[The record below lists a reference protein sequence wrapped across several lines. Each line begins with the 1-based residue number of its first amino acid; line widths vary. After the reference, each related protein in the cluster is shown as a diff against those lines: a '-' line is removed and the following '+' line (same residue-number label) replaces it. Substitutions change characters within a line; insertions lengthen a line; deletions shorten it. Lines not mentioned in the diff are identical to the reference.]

1 MSKRPMALPDHIMR
15 PLKRV
20 NRVYF
25 TDPDR
30 ILAIPAGEILVRQG
44 EECHRVYLV
53 LRGTFVAYRRTEN
66 LEGSGLPAE
75 SHVRGHEVFRA
86 EPRSYVCVQA
96 FFSRSFLSSYYIV
109 AIEDAE
115 VAYIDDTTPAVD
127 AEQYGT
133 LEQQFIP
140 VLVHEL
146 AARNSRIFTQV
157 SEKEEAVRLLQRA
170 EMAATLGQL
179 SAGIAHELNNA
190 VGVISRR
197 TDFVAA
203 NLSEYLAKEDK
214 KNADLFTRGYE
225 DDSFLAAN
233 ELRGVVR
240 QYERELGL
248 PQDAARVLA
257 HLAPQGNAREL
268 LGASFVKHLQRNFRF
283 WELGHDLRDLRMAAK
298 HASGIVRAVKL
309 LGGGSTLHE
318 PGVDVIQSLHD
329 AMSLLTNKLKHV
341 SLQLDLRPVPTI
353 TADITELVQIWTN
366 IMNNAYDAMTDA
378 QTPDPLIRVETAHL
392 HADGMQVLP
401 TEYVAVTISNNGP
414 DIPAAIREKIFQP
427 SFTTKKKGLDF
438 GLGLGLS
445 IVRRIVDSYNG
456 TIELHSSQ
464 GLTSFT
470 INLPTTQIHGKD

>member
-1 MSKRPMALPDHIMR
+1 MALPPHIMR

-30 ILAIPAGEILVRQG
+30 ILAVPAGEILVRQG

-66 LEGSGLPAE
+66 LEGSGLPGE
-75 SHVRGHEVFRA
+75 TQVRGHEVFRA

-96 FFSRSFLSSYYIV
+96 FFSRSFCSSYYIV
-109 AIEDAE
+109 AVEDAE

-127 AEQYGT
+127 EDKYGS
-133 LEQQFIP
+133 LEQQFVP

-146 AARNSRIFTQV
+146 AARNGRIFTQL

-197 TDFVAA
+197 TDFIAQ
-203 NLSEYLAKEDK
+203 NLSTYLGKDDRNNER
-214 KNADLFTRGYE
+214 LFLLGYE
-225 DDSFLAAN
+225 DEGFAAAS
-233 ELRGVVR
+233 ELRG
-240 QYERELGL
+240 
-248 PQDAARVLA
+248 AARRYESEFELSQEAAKVLA
-257 HLAPQGNAREL
+257 HMAPDGDAQSKFGKA
-268 LGASFVKHLQRNFRF
+268 FIKHLRHNYHF
-283 WELGHDLRDLRMAAK
+283 WELGHDLRDLRVAAR

-309 LGGGSTLHE
+309 LGGGSTTHE
-318 PGVDVIQSLHD
+318 PGVDVVQSLHD
-329 AMSLLTNKLKHV
+329 AMSLLTNKLKRV
-341 SLQLDLRPVPTI
+341 TIERDFQPVPSI
-353 TADITELVQIWTN
+353 TADITELVQVWTN
-366 IMNNAYDAMTDA
+366 IINNAYDAMTEA
-378 QTPDPLIRVETAHL
+378 GTPDPLIRVATKHI
-392 HADGMQVLP
+392 HADGLQLLP
-401 TEYVAVTISNNGP
+401 TEYVAVTIANNGP
-414 DIPAAIREKIFQP
+414 PIPESIQEKIFQP

-456 TIELHSSQ
+456 TIELYSTD

>member
-1 MSKRPMALPDHIMR
+1 MFALRGHIMK

-30 ILAIPAGEILVRQG
+30 ILVIPAGETLVQQG
-44 EECHRVYLV
+44 EECRRLFLV
-53 LRGTFVAYRRTEN
+53 LRGRFVAYRKSEDMVEN
-66 LEGSGLPAE
+66 SPLPGE
-75 SHVRGHEVFRA
+75 SVVREQEAFRA
-86 EPRSYVCVQA
+86 GPRSYVCVQA
-96 FFSRSFLSSYYIV
+96 FFSRSYRSSYHIV
-109 AIEDAE
+109 AVEDAE
-115 VAYIDDTTPAVD
+115 VAYIDDTTPAED
-127 AEQYGT
+127 EETYGP

-146 AARNSRIFTQV
+146 AARNSRIFSHV

-197 TDFVAA
+197 TDFVAE
-203 NLSEYLAKEDK
+203 NLSEYLGREDR
-214 KNADLFTRGYE
+214 KNADLFMRGYE
-225 DDSFLAAN
+225 DEDFISAN
-233 ELRGVVR
+233 ELRGAAR

-248 PQDAARVLA
+248 PQDAAKVLA
-257 HLAPQGNAREL
+257 HIAPQGDAKEK
-268 LGASFVKHLQRNFRF
+268 LGSSFVKNLKHNYRF

-309 LGGGSTLHE
+309 LGGGSTTHE
-318 PGVDVIQSLHD
+318 PGVDVIQSLND
-329 AMSLLTNKLKHV
+329 AMSLLTNKLKRLTV
-341 SLQLDLRPVPTI
+341 ERDFQPVPTI

-366 IMNNAYDAMTDA
+366 VINNAYDAMDHAGTERP
-378 QTPDPLIRVETAHL
+378 TIRVSTRHI
-392 HADGMQVLP
+392 HADGLKLLP

-414 DIPAAIREKIFQP
+414 AIPESIREKIFQP

-456 TIELHSSQ
+456 TIELHS
-464 GLTSFT
+464 TDNETAFT

>member
-1 MSKRPMALPDHIMR
+1 MIALPDHIMK

-30 ILAIPAGEILVRQG
+30 ILAISAGETLVRQN

-53 LRGTFVAYRRTEN
+53 LRGTLVAYRRTEN
-66 LEGSGLPAE
+66 FEGSSLPGE
-75 SHVRGHEVFRA
+75 TQVRGHEVFRA

-96 FFSRSFLSSYYIV
+96 FFSRSFHSSYHIV
-109 AIEDAE
+109 ALEDAE

-127 AEQYGT
+127 EEEYGS

-157 SEKEEAVRLLQRA
+157 SEKEEAVRLMQRA

-197 TDFVAA
+197 TAFVAD
-203 NLSEYLAKEDK
+203 NLSTYLEAEDK
-214 KNADLFTRGYE
+214 KNSMLFRMGYE
-225 DDSFLAAN
+225 DESFIAAGD
-233 ELRGVVR
+233 LRAR
-240 QYERELGL
+240 ARKYERELNI
-248 PQDAARVLA
+248 PQDAAKVLA
-257 HLAPQGNAREL
+257 HAAPDTETL
-268 LGASFVKHLQRNFRF
+268 VKLGPEFVKHVKNNYRF
-283 WELGHDLRDLRMAAK
+283 WELGHDMRDLQMAAR

-309 LGGGSTLHE
+309 LGGGSTTHE
-318 PGVDVIQSLHD
+318 PGVDVIQSIKD
-329 AMSLLTNKLKHV
+329 AMSLLMNKLKR
-341 SLQLDLRPVPTI
+341 LTIQTDFQPVPSI
-353 TADITELVQIWTN
+353 TADITELVQIWIN
-366 IMNNAYDAMTDA
+366 IINNANDAMEQAGT
-378 QTPDPLIRVETAHL
+378 QDPTISIATKHI
-392 HADGMQVLP
+392 HADGVELLSAD
-401 TEYVAVTISNNGP
+401 YVAVSITNNGP
-414 DIPAAIREKIFQP
+414 PIPEEIREKIFQP

-445 IVRRIVDSYNG
+445 IVRRIVDSYRG
-456 TIELHSSQ
+456 TIELHSTN
-464 GLTSFT
+464 GNTTFI

>member
-1 MSKRPMALPDHIMR
+1 MMPLPDHIMR

-30 ILAIPAGEILVRQG
+30 ILAVPAGGILVRQN

-53 LRGTFVAYRRTEN
+53 LRGTLVAYRQTEN
-66 LEGSGLPAE
+66 FDGSSLPGE
-75 SHVRGHEVFRA
+75 TQVRGHEVFRA

-96 FFSRSFLSSYYIV
+96 FFSRSYRSSYYIV
-109 AIEDAE
+109 ALEDAE
-115 VAYIDDTTPAVD
+115 VAYIDDTTQAVD
-127 AEQYGT
+127 AEQYGS

-197 TDFVAA
+197 TDFVAE
-203 NLSEYLAKEDK
+203 NLSTYLEAEDK
-214 KNADLFTRGYE
+214 MNSHLFRMGYE
-225 DDSFLAAN
+225 DASFVAAG
-233 ELRGVVR
+233 ELRAR
-240 QYERELGL
+240 ARKYERELNL
-248 PQDAARVLA
+248 PQEAAKVLA
-257 HLAPQGNAREL
+257 HAAPDTETL
-268 LGASFVKHLQRNFRF
+268 VKLGPEFVRHVKQNYRF
-283 WELGHDLRDLRMAAK
+283 WELGHDMRDLQMAAR

-318 PGVDVIQSLHD
+318 PGVDVIQSLND
-329 AMSLLTNKLKHV
+329 AMSLLTNKLKH
-341 SLQLDLRPVPTI
+341 LTIQTDFQPVPTI
-353 TADITELVQIWTN
+353 TADITELVQIWIN
-366 IMNNAYDAMTDA
+366 IINNANDAMVQA
-378 QTPDPLIRVETAHL
+378 GTPEPTISISTHHL
-392 HADGMQVLP
+392 HAEGLELLP
-401 TEYVAVTISNNGP
+401 TDYVAVTISNNGP
-414 DIPAAIREKIFQP
+414 PIPAEIQEKIFQP

-456 TIELHSSQ
+456 TIELRSTDGH
-464 GLTSFT
+464 TSFT

>member
-1 MSKRPMALPDHIMR
+1 MK

-30 ILAIPAGEILVRQG
+30 ILVIPAGETLVHQG
-44 EECHRVYLV
+44 EDCRRLFLV
-53 LRGTFVAYRRTEN
+53 LRGRFVAYRKSEDMVEN
-66 LEGSGLPAE
+66 SPLPGSIARE
-75 SHVRGHEVFRA
+75 QEAFRA
-86 EPRSYVCVQA
+86 GPRSYVCVQA
-96 FFSRSFLSSYYIV
+96 FFSRSYRSSYHIV
-109 AIEDAE
+109 AVEDAE
-115 VAYIDDTTPAVD
+115 VAYIDDTTPAED
-127 AEQYGT
+127 EETYGP

-197 TDFVAA
+197 TDFVAD
-203 NLSEYLAKEDK
+203 NLSDYLAREDK
-214 KNADLFTRGYE
+214 LNAALFLRGYE
-225 DDSFLAAN
+225 DDSFAAAS
-233 ELRGVVR
+233 ELRDTAR
-240 QYERELGL
+240 KYERELDL
-248 PQDAARVLA
+248 PQDAAKVLA
-257 HLAPQGNAREL
+257 HISPRGDALAVHGS
-268 LGASFVKHLQRNFRF
+268 SFIKNVKRNYRF
-283 WELGHDLRDLRMAAK
+283 WELGHDLRDLRMAAR

-309 LGGGSTLHE
+309 LGGGSTTHE
-318 PGVDVIQSLHD
+318 PGVDVIQSVKD
-329 AMSLLTNKLKHV
+329 AMSLLTNKLKRLTVQCDFH
-341 SLQLDLRPVPTI
+341 PVPTI

-366 IMNNAYDAMTDA
+366 VINNAYDAMDHAGTENP
-378 QTPDPLIRVETAHL
+378 TIRISTKHL
-392 HADGMQVLP
+392 HADGLQLLP
-401 TEYVAVTISNNGP
+401 TEYVAVTITNNGP
-414 DIPAAIREKIFQP
+414 AIPEHIQEKIFQP

-456 TIELHSSQ
+456 TIELHSTDNE
-464 GLTSFT
+464 TSFT
-470 INLPTTQIHGKD
+470 INLPTIQIHGKD

>member
-1 MSKRPMALPDHIMR
+1 MFALRSHIMK

-30 ILAIPAGEILVRQG
+30 ILVIPAGETLVHQG
-44 EECHRVYLV
+44 EDCRRLFLV
-53 LRGTFVAYRRTEN
+53 LRGRFVAYRKSEDMVEN
-66 LEGSGLPAE
+66 SPLPGAMLRE
-75 SHVRGHEVFRA
+75 QEAFRA
-86 EPRSYVCVQA
+86 GPRSYVCVQA
-96 FFSRSFLSSYYIV
+96 FFSRSYRSSYHIV
-109 AIEDAE
+109 AVEDAE
-115 VAYIDDTTPAVD
+115 VAYIDDTTPAED
-127 AEQYGT
+127 EEEYGP

-146 AARNSRIFTQV
+146 AARNNRIFTQV

-197 TDFVAA
+197 SDFVAQ
-203 NLSEYLAKEDK
+203 NLATYLEKDDNR
-214 KNADLFTRGYE
+214 NARLFMYGYE
-225 DDSFLAAN
+225 DESFIAAN
-233 ELRGVVR
+233 ELRTVAR
-240 QYERELGL
+240 QYERDLDL
-248 PQDAARVLA
+248 PQEAAKVLA
-257 HLAPQGNAREL
+257 HIAPQGDAQAK
-268 LGASFVKHLQRNFRF
+268 LGSGFIKHLKRNYHF

-309 LGGGSTLHE
+309 LGGGSTTHE
-318 PGVDVIQSLHD
+318 SGVDVIQSLND
-329 AMSLLTNKLKHV
+329 AMSLLTNKLKRLHV
-341 SLQLDLRPVPTI
+341 ERDFQPVPTI
-353 TADITELVQIWTN
+353 TADMTELVQIWTN
-366 IMNNAYDAMTDA
+366 VMNNAYDAMDQA
-378 QTPDPLIRVETAHL
+378 GTPNPTLRVSTKHI
-392 HADGMQVLP
+392 HAEGLEVLP
-401 TEYVAVTISNNGP
+401 TEYVAVTITNNGP
-414 DIPAAIREKIFQP
+414 AIPDAIQEKIFQP

-456 TIELHSSQ
+456 TIELHSTDNE
-464 GLTSFT
+464 TSFT

>member
-1 MSKRPMALPDHIMR
+1 MALPAHIMT

-53 LRGTFVAYRRTEN
+53 LRGSFVAYRRTEN
-66 LEGSGLPAE
+66 LEGSGLPGE

-96 FFSRSFLSSYYIV
+96 FFSRSFCSSYYIV
-109 AIEDAE
+109 ALEDAE

-127 AEQYGT
+127 EDKYGS

-197 TDFVAA
+197 TDFVAE
-203 NLSEYLAKEDK
+203 NLSSYLAQEDK
-214 KNADLFTRGYE
+214 KNARLFMRGYE
-225 DDSFLAAN
+225 DDAFAAAS
-233 ELRGVVR
+233 ELRGTAR
-240 QYERELGL
+240 KYESELEL
-248 PQDAARVLA
+248 PQDAAKVLA
-257 HLAPQGNAREL
+257 HIAPAGDALET
-268 LGASFVKHLQRNFRF
+268 LGMGFVKHLKRNYRF
-283 WELGHDLRDLRMAAK
+283 WELGHDLRDLRMAAR

-309 LGGGSTLHE
+309 LGGGSTTHE
-318 PGVDVIQSLHD
+318 PGVDVIQSLND
-329 AMSLLTNKLKHV
+329 AMSLLANKLKKLTIERD
-341 SLQLDLRPVPTI
+341 LQPVPTI
-353 TADITELVQIWTN
+353 TADITELVQVWTN
-366 IMNNAYDAMTDA
+366 IINNAYDAMTEA
-378 QTPDPLIRVETAHL
+378 GTPAPFIRVSTKHI
-392 HADGMQVLP
+392 HAGGMQVLP
-401 TEYVAVTISNNGP
+401 QEYVAVTIANNGP
-414 DIPAAIREKIFQP
+414 EIPESIREKIFQP

-456 TIELHSSQ
+456 TIELHCKD
-464 GLTSFT
+464 GITSFT

>member
-1 MSKRPMALPDHIMR
+1 MITLPDHIMK

-30 ILAIPAGEILVRQG
+30 ILAIPAGETLVRQN

-53 LRGTFVAYRRTEN
+53 LRGTLVAYRRTEN
-66 LEGSGLPAE
+66 FEGSNLPGE
-75 SHVRGHEVFRA
+75 TQVRGHEVFRA

-96 FFSRSFLSSYYIV
+96 FFSRSFHSSYHIV
-109 AIEDAE
+109 ALENAE

-127 AEQYGT
+127 EAEYGS

-157 SEKEEAVRLLQRA
+157 SEKEEAVRLMQRS

-197 TDFVAA
+197 TDFVAE
-203 NLSEYLAKEDK
+203 NLSTYLAAEDK
-214 KNADLFTRGYE
+214 KNSMLFRMGYE
-225 DDSFLAAN
+225 DESFIAAGD
-233 ELRGVVR
+233 LRAR
-240 QYERELGL
+240 ARRYERELNI
-248 PQDAARVLA
+248 PQEAAKVLA
-257 HLAPQGNAREL
+257 HAAPDTETL
-268 LGASFVKHLQRNFRF
+268 VKLGPEFVKHVKNNYRF
-283 WELGHDLRDLRMAAK
+283 WELGHDMRDLQMAAR

-309 LGGGSTLHE
+309 LGGGSTTHE
-318 PGVDVIQSLHD
+318 PGVDVIQSIKD
-329 AMSLLTNKLKHV
+329 AMSLLMNKLKR
-341 SLQLDLRPVPTI
+341 LTIRTDFRPVPTI
-353 TADITELVQIWTN
+353 TADITELVQVWVN
-366 IMNNAYDAMTDA
+366 IINNANDAMEQA
-378 QTPDPLIRVETAHL
+378 GTPEPMISISTKHIHAEGVEL
-392 HADGMQVLP
+392 LSAD
-401 TEYVAVTISNNGP
+401 YVAVTITNNGP
-414 DIPAAIREKIFQP
+414 PIPPEIQEKIFQP

-445 IVRRIVDSYNG
+445 IVRRIVDSYRG
-456 TIELHSSQ
+456 TIELHSTD
-464 GLTSFT
+464 GNTSFT
-470 INLPTTQIHGKD
+470 INLPTIQINGKD

>member
-1 MSKRPMALPDHIMR
+1 MTPLPDHIMR

-30 ILAIPAGEILVRQG
+30 ILAIPAGGILVRQN

-53 LRGTFVAYRRTEN
+53 LRGTFVAYRQTDSFD
-66 LEGSGLPAE
+66 GVDLPGE
-75 SHVRGHEVFRA
+75 TQVRGHEVFRA

-96 FFSRSFLSSYYIV
+96 FFSRAYRSSYYIV
-109 AIEDAE
+109 ALEDAE
-115 VAYIDDTTPAVD
+115 VAYIDDTTEAVD
-127 AEQYGT
+127 ADQHGS

-197 TDFVAA
+197 TDFVAD
-203 NLSEYLAKEDK
+203 NLTTYLDSKDK
-214 KNADLFTRGYE
+214 LNSRLFRMAYE
-225 DDSFLAAN
+225 DESFTAAG
-233 ELRGVVR
+233 ELRAR
-240 QYERELGL
+240 ARKYERELNL
-248 PQDAARVLA
+248 PQEAAKVLA
-257 HLAPQGNAREL
+257 HAAPDTETL
-268 LGASFVKHLQRNFRF
+268 VKLGPEFVKHVKDNYRF
-283 WELGHDLRDLRMAAK
+283 WELGHDMRDLQMAAR

-309 LGGGSTLHE
+309 LGGGSTTHE
-318 PGVDVIQSLHD
+318 PGVDVIQSLND
-329 AMSLLTNKLKHV
+329 AMSLLSNKLKHL
-341 SLQLDLRPVPTI
+341 SIHTDFQPLPTI
-353 TADITELVQIWTN
+353 TADITELVQIWVN
-366 IMNNAYDAMTDA
+366 IINNANDAMVQA
-378 QTPDPLIRVETAHL
+378 GTPEPSISVSTRHI
-392 HADGMQVLP
+392 HADGLKLLP
-401 TEYVAVTISNNGP
+401 TDYVAVTIANNGP
-414 DIPAAIREKIFQP
+414 AIPEAIQEKIFQP

-445 IVRRIVDSYNG
+445 IVRRIVDSYSG
-456 TIELHSSQ
+456 TIELHSSDGQ
-464 GLTSFT
+464 TSFT
-470 INLPTTQIHGKD
+470 INLPTTQINGKD

>member
-1 MSKRPMALPDHIMR
+1 MTPLPDHIMR

-30 ILAIPAGEILVRQG
+30 ILAIPAGEILVRQN

-53 LRGTFVAYRRTEN
+53 LRGTLVAYRQTDNFDGSN
-66 LEGSGLPAE
+66 LPGETQ
-75 SHVRGHEVFRA
+75 VRGHEVFRA

-96 FFSRSFLSSYYIV
+96 FFSRAYRSSYFIV
-109 AIEDAE
+109 ALEDAE

-127 AEQYGT
+127 EAEYGS

-197 TDFVAA
+197 TAFVAD
-203 NLSEYLAKEDK
+203 NLSEFLAKDDK
-214 KNADLFTRGYE
+214 KNARLFLRGYE
-225 DDSFLAAN
+225 DDSFVAAN
-233 ELRGVVR
+233 ELRDVAR
-240 QYERELGL
+240 RYERELGL
-248 PQDAARVLA
+248 PQDAAKVLA
-257 HLAPQGNAREL
+257 HIAPQGDAKSTF
-268 LGASFVKHLQRNFRF
+268 GTAFIKHLKRNYRF
-283 WELGHDLRDLRMAAK
+283 WELGHDLRDLSMAAK

-318 PGVDVIQSLHD
+318 PGVDVVQSVKD
-329 AMSLLTNKLKHV
+329 AMSLLTNKLKRLTV
-341 SLQLDLRPVPTI
+341 QCDFQPVPTI

-366 IMNNAYDAMTDA
+366 VMSNAYDAMDHAGTENP
-378 QTPDPLIRVETAHL
+378 TIRVSTRHY
-392 HADGMQVLP
+392 HADGLQLLP
-401 TEYVAVTISNNGP
+401 TEYVAVTITNNGP
-414 DIPAAIREKIFQP
+414 PIPEEIQEKIFQP

-456 TIELHSSQ
+456 TIELHSQ
-464 GLTSFT
+464 DNETSFI